1 MRGWCV
7 SLGDRSVP
15 YEEIDPSD
23 DGPRIL
29 VEHTDQRC
37 QFHQFLAPAS

>member
-1 MRGWCV
+1 
-7 SLGDRSVP
+7 VP